1 MNTDKHTV
9 TIPIADY
16 NKMLE
21 TKQKLERF
29 KDNIENRIQAMK
41 KAGVYCEGLNFDVD
55 YQDCIFISNT
65 MINSN
70 ATVKFV
76 TPKQK
81 QS

>member
-1 MNTDKHTV
+1 MNTDKYTV

-41 KAGVYCEGLNFDVD
+41 KAGLLQTN
-55 YQDCIFISNT
+55 
-65 MINSN
+65 
-70 ATVKFV
+70 VK
-76 TPKQK
+76 
-81 QS
+81 